1 MTLALP
7 HVTACVF
14 LDLDGTLLDTAPD
27 MARALNDLRLEQG
40 RATLALERIRPVV
53 SHGTPGLLA
62 LGFGLTPESEGFA
75 GLRQRFLELY
85 SAALAVD
92 TALFAGME
100 TLLGYLETKAIP
112 WGIVTNKPGWLTD
125 RLLRALHLYDRA
137 ACVVSGDTVSRRK
150 PDPEPL
156 LYACRLVGVT
166 PSQCC
171 YVGDAERDIQAGN
184 RAGMTTW
191 VARFGYLADTDVPET
206 WGAYGLLD
214 TPHDLLSWLTGRDPS
229 HHVAG

>member
-1 MTLALP
+1 MTAP
-7 HVTACVF
+7 IPGVTACVF

-27 MARALNDLRLEQG
+27 MARALNHLLLEQG
-40 RATLALERIRPVV
+40 RPPLAPERIRPMV
-53 SHGTPGLLA
+53 SHGTPGLIA
-62 LGFGLTPESEGFA
+62 LGFGLTPESENFA
-75 GLRQRFLELY
+75 GLRQRFLDLY

-92 TALFAGME
+92 TALFAGMDA
-100 TLLGYLETKAIP
+100 LLGYLETRAIP

-125 RLLRALHLYDRA
+125 RLLRALGLYDSA
-137 ACVVSGDTVSRRK
+137 ACVVSGDTVARRK

-166 PSQCC
+166 PAQCC

-191 VARFGYLADTDVPET
+191 VARFGYLADTDRPET
-206 WGAYGLLD
+206 WGAFGLLD
-214 TPHDLLSWLTGRDPS
+214 TPNDLLSWLAGRKES
-229 HHVAG
+229 T